1 MINQELILFENTFKS
16 FMQILADKNNID
28 LDDLVKASNNDPELR
43 KEIETKFLIAISEK
57 S

>member
-1 MINQELILFENTFKS
+1 MINQELMLFENTFKS

-43 KEIETKFLIAISEK
+43 KEIETKFLIAISEE